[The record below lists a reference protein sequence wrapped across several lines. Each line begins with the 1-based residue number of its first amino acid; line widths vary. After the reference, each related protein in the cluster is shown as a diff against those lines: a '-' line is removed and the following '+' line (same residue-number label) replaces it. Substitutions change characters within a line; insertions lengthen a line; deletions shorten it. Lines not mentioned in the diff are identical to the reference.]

1 MIDEFNR
8 YFRDID
14 MIINMR
20 YKPSD
25 NVFPPWQK
33 FFSDDG
39 FHNTAFST
47 ALIAY
52 NNDPWKV
59 ESVAVTQATAF
70 RHILK
75 FC

>member
-1 MIDEFNR
+1 MIDIFNL
-8 YFRDID
+8 YFRATH

-20 YKPSD
+20 YKPRD

-39 FHNTAFST
+39 FNNTAFST

-70 RHILK
+70 GHILK